1 MAARNRVRSLLI
13 VNVAVVFLPVLLVQ
27 LAAPTFMRG
36 RTSPVPGGAMIGA
49 LVVLLLVA
57 ASFRVALARARRAFD
72 DRPAHAS
79 RREVLVLAAGALLV
93 ILLGQSLLSALA
105 EAIGVVRPAATG
117 GAAGFAIDY
126 PRYIL
131 ITTLAYAWTVSVLTL
146 LAVSLTVGFTRAV
159 AEGNLTVWW
168 RRARV
173 AAVLAAA
180 TAMVVFALKVVQH
193 LG

>member
-57 ASFRVALARARRAFD
+57 ASFRVALARARRVFD
-72 DRPAHAS
+72 HPPAHVS

-93 ILLGQSLLSALA
+93 ILLGQSPL
-105 EAIGVVRPAATG
+105 
-117 GAAGFAIDY
+117 
-126 PRYIL
+126 
-131 ITTLAYAWTVSVLTL
+131 
-146 LAVSLTVGFTRAV
+146 
-159 AEGNLTVWW
+159 
-168 RRARV
+168 
-173 AAVLAAA
+173 
-180 TAMVVFALKVVQH
+180 
-193 LG
+193 